1 MRAEERLRL
10 KLAEIPESP
19 HGELPVVA
27 FNETDEVIHL
37 GFCKTLMGATVIGT
51 KAQVEFTRVIQAT
64 TPLHDGAPSREFFI
78 LEDVDEDDD

>member
-1 MRAEERLRL
+1 
-10 KLAEIPESP
+10 
-19 HGELPVVA
+19 
-27 FNETDEVIHL
+27 
-37 GFCKTLMGATVIGT
+37 MGATVIGT